1 MGGGPRPGIA
11 IPRRG
16 VGGEEQGP
24 IPRRRDS
31 KAKKTRT
38 VQDMTQKETA
48 KVSRVYRGLEQYEE
62 QEQET
67 VQDVKG

>member
-31 KAKKTRT
+31 KGEKTRT
-38 VQDMTQKETA
+38 VQDMTQKNG
-48 KVSRVYRGLEQYEE
+48 KSLSRVYRGLEQYEE

-67 VQDVKG
+67 VHDVKG